1 VLTINPANARLW
13 SILGSRGTLG
23 VAMLDAAAGNEKLMV
38 LTADLGVTAGLER
51 FRSTYPDKFINVGI
65 AEQNM
70 MGIAA
75 GLAKEG
81 YNTFTTTFS
90 NFAAMRAYEQ
100 VRLNLGYMQLNIK
113 SIGMG
118 GGMAMGQFGNTHY
131 GIEDLALMRAVP
143 GLTVIAPADGGEIVK
158 TIQALMQ
165 FKGPAYVRLTGVMNN
180 PVVYKDEYEFEI
192 GKAVTVREGT
202 DISIFACGTMVYES
216 VVAAKRLQEQ
226 GISSAVIDM
235 HTLKPLDK
243 AAIDKACAG
252 AKLLVSVE
260 EHGPVGGLGGAIAEY
275 TAQRGGAP
283 RQLFI
288 ALPDVF
294 GKNGEYKYLL
304 KKYGLTGEQ
313 IAESISAA
321 LDGKA

>member
-1 VLTINPANARLW
+1 MLTVNAANARLW
-13 SILGSRGTLG
+13 SILGSRGTFG

-51 FRSTYPDKFINVGI
+51 FRTTFPDKFLNVGI

-70 MGIAA
+70 FGIAA

-90 NFAAMRAYEQ
+90 NFCTMRAYEQ
-100 VRLNLGYMQLNIK
+100 VRLNLGYMQMNIK
-113 SIGMG
+113 SVGMG

-143 GLTVIAPADGGEIVK
+143 GLTVIAPADGAEIVK
-158 TIQALMQ
+158 TVQALMQ
-165 FKGPAYVRLTGVMNN
+165 FEGPAYVRLTGVMNN
-180 PVVYKDEYEFEI
+180 PVVYSEEYEFSI
-192 GKAVTVREGT
+192 GKAVTVREGG
-202 DISIFACGTMVYES
+202 DITIFACGTMVYES
-216 VVAAKRLQEQ
+216 LAAAKRLQEQ
-226 GISSAVIDM
+226 GISASVVDM
-235 HTLKPLDK
+235 HTIKPLDK
-243 AAIDKACAG
+243 QAVEKACSVS
-252 AKLLVSVE
+252 KLIVSVE
-260 EHGPVGGLGGAIAEY
+260 EHGPIGGLGGAIAEY

-304 KKYGLTGEQ
+304 KKYGLTGDQ
-313 IAESISAA
+313 IAERIGATYASAA
-321 LDGKA
+321 